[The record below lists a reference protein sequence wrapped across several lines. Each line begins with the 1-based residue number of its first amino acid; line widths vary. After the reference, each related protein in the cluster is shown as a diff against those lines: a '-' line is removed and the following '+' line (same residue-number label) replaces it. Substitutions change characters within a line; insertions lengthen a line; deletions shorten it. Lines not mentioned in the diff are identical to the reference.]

1 MGWHYSRAHHNP
13 FAHIAMRF
21 DLFHELAMPPQ
32 LARSE
37 AQAVADYLDEIVLAE
52 QLGFGGAWLVEHH
65 FMRGYSHCSKP
76 EILLAAA
83 AARTRRIRLGL
94 GVIPAPYHHPV
105 HIVEKVAMLDV
116 VSNGRLEV
124 GVGRGFAPKEL
135 QVFGAEMAQ
144 SRAATQ
150 EALDVLRLS
159 FTRAPINFRGTQIEI
174 LPHVVQQPHPPLWS
188 AAVSPAGFEWSARNG
203 LGVLAGPFK
212 PWFMTHADIRRYRE
226 SWVGDASPRIGM
238 TLGILCLPDAKR
250 AQTLA
255 KPAFEWFY
263 RALYQSTLPVLE
275 KLYPS
280 YEAFAELGKFR
291 QLLSMG
297 INAKLLQTFGMAVA
311 GSPAQ
316 CIEALSKY
324 RAAGVTHMLLA
335 VGAGALPSEVV
346 RESMQCI
353 AEEVMPVMQASGVGH
368 QAA

>member
-1 MGWHYSRAHHNP
+1 
-13 FAHIAMRF
+13 MRF

-32 LARSE
+32 LARTE
-37 AQAVADYLDEIVLAE
+37 TQAVADWLDEMALAD

-65 FMRGYSHCSKP
+65 FMRGYSHSSKP

-83 AARTRRIRLGL
+83 AQRTQRLRLGF

-105 HIVEKVAMLDV
+105 HIAEKVAMLDL

-124 GVGRGFAPKEL
+124 GIGRGFSPKEY
-135 QVFGAEMAQ
+135 QVFGAEMAA
-144 SRAATQ
+144 SRELTQ
-150 EALDVLRLS
+150 AALDVLRLS
-159 FTRAPINFRGTQIEI
+159 FTRSPINYRGEMIEI

-188 AAVSPAGFEWSARNG
+188 AAVSPAGFEWSARNQ

-212 PWFMTHADIRRYRE
+212 PWFMTHADIQRYQAL
-226 SWVGDASPRIGM
+226 WVDPTPPRIGM

-280 YEAFAELGKFR
+280 YEAFADLGKFR
-291 QLLSMG
+291 QLLALG

-311 GSPAQ
+311 GSPEQ
-316 CIEALSKY
+316 CIEALAKY
-324 RAAGVTHMLLA
+324 REAGVSHLLLA
-335 VGAGALPSEVV
+335 VGAGALPTEVV

-353 AEEVMPVMQASGVGH
+353 AQEVMPVLQAS
-368 QAA
+368 

>member
-1 MGWHYSRAHHNP
+1 
-13 FAHIAMRF
+13 MRF
-21 DLFHELAMPPQ
+21 DLFHELSMPPQ
-32 LARSE
+32 LARTES
-37 AQAVADYLDEIVLAE
+37 QAVADWLDEMALADR
-52 QLGFGGAWLVEHH
+52 LGFGCGWLVEHH
-65 FMRGYSHCSKP
+65 FMRGYSHSSKP

-83 AARTRRIRLGL
+83 AARTQRLRLGL

-105 HIVEKVAMLDV
+105 HIAEKVAMLDV
-116 VSNGRLEV
+116 LSNGRLEV
-124 GVGRGFAPKEL
+124 GIGRGFSPKEF
-135 QVFGAEMAQ
+135 QVFGADMAA
-144 SRAATQ
+144 SRALTQ

-159 FTRAPINFRGTQIEI
+159 FTRSPMNFRGAQIEI

-212 PWFMTHADIRRYRE
+212 PWFMTQADIRRYQA
-226 SWVGDASPRIGM
+226 SWTDAAPLRIGM
-238 TLGILCLPDAKR
+238 TLGIVCLPDAKR
-250 AQTLA
+250 AQALA

-291 QLLSMG
+291 QLLALG

-311 GSPAQ
+311 GSPEQ

-324 RAAGVTHMLLA
+324 RAAGVTHILLA
-335 VGAGALPSEVV
+335 AGAGALPTEVV

-353 AEEVMPVMQASGVGH
+353 AQDVMPAFQDSKA
-368 QAA
+368 

>member
-1 MGWHYSRAHHNP
+1 
-13 FAHIAMRF
+13 MRF

-37 AQAVADYLDEIVLAE
+37 SQAVADWLDEMALAD

-65 FMRGYSHCSKP
+65 FMRGYSHSSKP

-83 AARTRRIRLGL
+83 AQRTQRLRLGL
-94 GVIPAPYHHPV
+94 GVIPAPYHHSV
-105 HIVEKVAMLDV
+105 HIAEKVAMLDL

-124 GVGRGFAPKEL
+124 GIGRGFSPREY
-135 QVFGAEMAQ
+135 QVFGADMAA
-144 SRAATQ
+144 SRELTQ
-150 EALDVLRLS
+150 AALDVLRLS
-159 FTRAPINFRGTQIEI
+159 FMRRPMDYRGTQIEI

-188 AAVSPAGFEWSARNG
+188 AAVSPAGFEWSARNQ

-212 PWFMTHADIRRYRE
+212 PWFMTHADIQRYQALWAD
-226 SWVGDASPRIGM
+226 SAAPRIGM

-263 RALYQSTLPVLE
+263 RALFQSTLPILE

-291 QLLSMG
+291 QLLALG

-311 GSPAQ
+311 GSPEQ
-316 CIEALSKY
+316 CIEALAKY
-324 RAAGVTHMLLA
+324 REAGVSHLLLA
-335 VGAGALPSEVV
+335 VGAGALPTEVV

-353 AEEVMPVMQASGVGH
+353 AEDVMPVLQA
-368 QAA
+368 Q

>member
-1 MGWHYSRAHHNP
+1 
-13 FAHIAMRF
+13 MRF
-21 DLFHELAMPPQ
+21 DLFHELSMPPQ
-32 LARSE
+32 LARTES
-37 AQAVADYLDEIVLAE
+37 QAVVDWLDEMVLAD
-52 QLGFGGAWLVEHH
+52 QLGFGCGWLVEHH
-65 FMRGYSHCSKP
+65 FMRGYSHSSKP

-83 AARTRRIRLGL
+83 AARTPRLRLGL

-105 HIVEKVAMLDV
+105 HIAEKVAMLDL

-124 GVGRGFAPKEL
+124 GVGRGFSPKEY
-135 QVFGAEMAQ
+135 QVFGADMAH
-144 SRAATQ
+144 SRALTQ

-159 FTRAPINFRGTQIEI
+159 FTRSPVSYRGTHFEMEALEI

-212 PWFMTHADIRRYRE
+212 PWFMTQADIRRYQTA
-226 SWVGDASPRIGM
+226 WTDAAPPRIGM
-238 TLGILCLPDAKR
+238 TLGMLCLPDAKR

-291 QLLSMG
+291 QLLSLG
-297 INAKLLQTFGMAVA
+297 VNAKLLQTFGMAVA
-311 GSPAQ
+311 GSPEQ

-324 RAAGVTHMLLA
+324 RAAGVTHLLLA
-335 VGAGALPSEVV
+335 VGAGALPTEVV

-353 AEEVMPVMQASGVGH
+353 AQEVMPAFQGQGS
-368 QAA
+368 

>member
-1 MGWHYSRAHHNP
+1 
-13 FAHIAMRF
+13 MRF
-21 DLFHELAMPPQ
+21 DLFQELSMPPQ
-32 LARSE
+32 LARTES
-37 AQAVADYLDEIVLAE
+37 QAVADWLEEMALAD
-52 QLGFGGAWLVEHH
+52 QLGFGCGWLVEHH
-65 FMRGYSHCSKP
+65 FMRGYSHSSKP

-83 AARTRRIRLGL
+83 AARTQRLRLGL

-105 HIVEKVAMLDV
+105 HIAEKVAMLDV

-124 GVGRGFAPKEL
+124 GIGRGFSPKEY
-135 QVFGAEMAQ
+135 QIFGADMAH
-144 SRAATQ
+144 SRELTQ

-159 FTRAPINFRGTQIEI
+159 FTRSPMNFRGTQIEI
-174 LPHVVQQPHPPLWS
+174 LPHGVQQPHPPLWS

-212 PWFMTHADIRRYRE
+212 PWFMTQADIRRYLA
-226 SWVGDASPRIGM
+226 SWTDATPPRIGM
-238 TLGILCLPDAKR
+238 TLGILCLPDAQR
-250 AQTLA
+250 AQALA

-291 QLLSMG
+291 QLLALG
-297 INAKLLQTFGMAVA
+297 INAKRLQTFGMAVA

-316 CIEALSKY
+316 CIEALLKY
-324 RAAGVTHMLLA
+324 RAAGVTHLLLA
-335 VGAGALPSEVV
+335 VGAGALPTEVV

-353 AEEVMPVMQASGVGH
+353 AQDVMPALQDSKA
-368 QAA
+368 

>member
-1 MGWHYSRAHHNP
+1 
-13 FAHIAMRF
+13 MRF
-21 DLFHELAMPPQ
+21 DLFYELSMPPQ
-32 LARSE
+32 LARTES
-37 AQAVADYLDEIVLAE
+37 QAVADWLDEMALAD
-52 QLGFGGAWLVEHH
+52 QLGFGCGWLVEHH
-65 FMRGYSHCSKP
+65 FMRSYSHSSKP
-76 EILLAAA
+76 EILLGAA
-83 AARTRRIRLGL
+83 AARTQCLRLGL

-105 HIVEKVAMLDV
+105 HIAEKVAMLDV

-124 GVGRGFAPKEL
+124 GIGRGFSPTEY
-135 QVFGAEMAQ
+135 QVFGADMAH
-144 SRAATQ
+144 SRALTQ

-159 FTRAPINFRGTQIEI
+159 FTRRPVTYRGEHFEMDALEI

-212 PWFMTHADIRRYRE
+212 PWFMTQADIRQYQAA
-226 SWVGDASPRIGM
+226 WTDATPPRIGM

-250 AQTLA
+250 AQALA

-291 QLLSMG
+291 QLLSLG

-311 GSPAQ
+311 GSPEQ
-316 CIEALSKY
+316 CIDALTKY
-324 RAAGVTHMLLA
+324 REAGVTHLLLA
-335 VGAGALPSEVV
+335 VGAGALPTEVV
-346 RESMQCI
+346 RESMQSI
-353 AEEVMPVMQASGVGH
+353 AQDVMPALQAS
-368 QAA
+368 